1 MRHTFILFF
10 LSVTFVRAQS
20 IIDWSESSHLQF
32 SDFQSPATQISGGN
46 IYSLQ
51 SGSRMDFSFAMT
63 NAEFM
68 FTKNFNSKV
77 NCRFKRGAA
86 SLVSPDSVSAI
97 DLLNFSRFDFDLNE
111 LYARKFRKKLY
122 EEKAA
127 FSNISFFRP
136 IYDEIEREF
145 SESRTMAGKQTE
157 LGRNKEK
164 LIELHQEVSKE
175 IQTLSDFCKTCK
187 PPKKKK

>member
-1 MRHTFILFF
+1 MRYTIFLFF
-10 LSVTFVRAQS
+10 ISATFTRAQS
-20 IIDWSESSHLQF
+20 TIDWSESYQLQF
-32 SDFQSPATQISGGN
+32 SDFQSSATQISGGN

-51 SGSRMDFSFAMT
+51 SGSSTDFSFAMT

-97 DLLNFSRFDFDLNE
+97 DLLNFSRFDFDLTE

-136 IYDEIEREF
+136 IYDEIDKEF
-145 SESRTMAGKQTE
+145 SERRTMAGKQTD
-157 LGRNKEK
+157 LGKNKEK
-164 LIELHQEVSKE
+164 LIELHQEVLKE
-175 IQTLSDFCKTCK
+175 IQTLSDFCKICK